1 LILFLK
7 QRGLG
12 ILITDH
18 NVRETLQI
26 VDRASIMF
34 DGEVMFEGSP
44 QEVLASAVVRERYL
58 GKDYH

>member
-1 LILFLK
+1 
-7 QRGLG
+7 
-12 ILITDH
+12 
-18 NVRETLQI
+18 
-26 VDRASIMF
+26 MF

>member
-1 LILFLK
+1 LK
-7 QRGLG
+7 DRGLG

-34 DGEVMFEGSP
+34 DGEVMFEGTP
-44 QEVLASAVVRERYL
+44 NEVLSDRTVRERYL
-58 GKDYH
+58 GDAFN